1 MSFDQ
6 FLPDYGILP
15 SKYFER
21 SVISNPIELF
31 WSHDVVALLRLCGAK
46 EEMIGERASD
56 YDRFLSVCRALPLL
70 EGHPTRAWIA
80 SLLDQYFGVRELPT
94 EENAQDVW
102 KMLCE
107 HLWEFPIA
115 PKDLV
120 IGSWLCDTLT
130 IPSALPQNL
139 IPVLSG
145 NLLLNTTSK
154 KAIEWS
160 AEIDTTVAQFAKKG
174 CEKIVV
180 QLQKNFEFALP
191 SLYGVDRALSLA
203 KCDREAINLL
213 TCQLVRE
220 LCVVAQKHDL
230 LLVLV
235 CNGNSADLVNLVE
248 YAEESVGLPRICWST
263 REVREASA
271 LLDFSAKPHKNEM
284 LAALPYEC
292 VMTKNELSLAIE
304 SWQMRY
310 PVGRMCFITAR
321 DLRQTPYAQAHIQNM
336 LEKGKTK
343 I

>member
-1 MSFDQ
+1 MNFEH

-15 SKYFER
+15 SKYFAR
-21 SVISNPIELF
+21 STISNPIELF
-31 WSHDVVALLRLCGAK
+31 WSDDVLALLRLCGAK

-56 YDRFLSVCRALPLL
+56 YDRFLSICRALPLL
-70 EGHPTRAWIA
+70 EGHPMRAWIA
-80 SLLDQYFGVRELPT
+80 SLLDQYFGVREFPT

-107 HLWEFPIA
+107 HLWEFPIE

-145 NLLLNTTSK
+145 DLLLNTTSK

-160 AEIDTTVAQFAKKG
+160 AEIDATVAQFAKKG

-180 QLQKNFEFALP
+180 QLQNSFAFVLP

-203 KCDREAINLL
+203 KRDREAINLL

-220 LCVVAQKHDL
+220 FCVAAQKHDL

-235 CNGNSADLVNLVE
+235 CNGNSADLVNLLE
-248 YAEESVGLPRICWST
+248 YAEESVGLPHICWST
-263 REVREASA
+263 REVREANA

-284 LAALPYEC
+284 LAALPYAC
-292 VMTKNELSLAIE
+292 VMTQNELSLAIE

-321 DLRQTPYAQAHIQNM
+321 DLRQTPYAQAHIKNM